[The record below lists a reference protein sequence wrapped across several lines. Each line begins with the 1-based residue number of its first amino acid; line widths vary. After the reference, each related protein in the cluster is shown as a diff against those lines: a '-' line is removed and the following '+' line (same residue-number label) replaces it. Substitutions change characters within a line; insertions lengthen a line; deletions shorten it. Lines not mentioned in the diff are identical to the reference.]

1 MRFTLAA
8 QCALL
13 VCLSV
18 AGAACS
24 SRGAATPTPTATRP
38 PPPTPT
44 EPADLLSSPTAEA
57 PLPTPEPTP
66 TIPAPTIP
74 APVEANAQ
82 QLVQA
87 FIDAPYRVVAVAQN
101 PFAPY
106 SLIVANARARAD
118 CGSPTQPQRC
128 TADDTCGS
136 IYTAPTCFFFVE
148 PGFDVAADPDTR
160 YVARWPNAPTLAGL
174 MLDSLRFV
182 DARTVEFRAV
192 GGDGGYGVEEV
203 WRLDVVTGATT
214 MQSRVEHTTELP

>member
-1 MRFTLAA
+1 MRSTHAA
-8 QCALL
+8 QYALL

-24 SRGAATPTPTATRP
+24 SRGATPPAPTATP
-38 PPPTPT
+38 LPPTPT
-44 EPADLLSSPTAEA
+44 EPAGLLPSPTAEA
-57 PLPTPEPTP
+57 LLPTPEPTP
-66 TIPAPTIP
+66 TIPP
-74 APVEANAQ
+74 PVEVNAQ

-148 PGFDVAADPDTR
+148 PGFDITADPATR
-160 YVARWPNAPTLAGL
+160 LVARWPDAPTLAGL

-182 DARTVEFRAV
+182 DAQTVEFRAV
-192 GGDGGYGVEEV
+192 GSDGGYGVEEV
-203 WRLDVVTGATT
+203 WWLDMVTGVTT
-214 MQSRVEHTTELP
+214 LQSRVEHTTELP

>member
-1 MRFTLAA
+1 MKFTRAA
-8 QCALL
+8 QCVLL
-13 VCLSV
+13 IGLSL
-18 AGAACS
+18 AGAACLS
-24 SRGAATPTPTATRP
+24 PGNARPTPAATRP

-44 EPADLLSSPTAEA
+44 EPVGLLPSPTAEA

-66 TIPAPTIP
+66 TIPP
-74 APVEANAQ
+74 PVEANAQ

-136 IYTAPTCFFFVE
+136 FYTAPTCFFFVE
-148 PGFDVAADPDTR
+148 PSFDVAADPATR
-160 YVARWPNAPTLAGL
+160 YVTRWPDAPDLAAFVP
-174 MLDSLRFV
+174 DSLRFI
-182 DARTVEFRAV
+182 DARTVEFRAA

-203 WRLDVVTGATT
+203 WWLDVVTGAVA
-214 MQSRVEHTTELP
+214 MQSRVENTTPLP

>member
-1 MRFTLAA
+1 MRSTHAA
-8 QCALL
+8 QYALL

-24 SRGAATPTPTATRP
+24 SRGATPPAPTATRL
-38 PPPTPT
+38 PPTPT
-44 EPADLLSSPTAEA
+44 EPAGLLPSPTAEA
-57 PLPTPEPTP
+57 LLPTPEPTP
-66 TIPAPTIP
+66 TIPP
-74 APVEANAQ
+74 PVEVNAQ

-148 PGFDVAADPDTR
+148 PGFDITADPATR
-160 YVARWPNAPTLAGL
+160 LVARWPDAPTLAGL

-182 DARTVEFRAV
+182 DAQTVEFRAV

-203 WRLDVVTGATT
+203 WWLDMVTGVTT
-214 MQSRVEHTTELP
+214 LQSRVEHTTELP